1 MGEPFGL
8 ALSLRAAGTKVN
20 ASQTEDPSFGL
31 PRQVQVLLE
40 VLIVLMCTGAVTGTA
55 EQQILY
61 FNLSIVRVDHFKH
74 LINP

>member
-1 MGEPFGL
+1 MGDPFGL
-8 ALSLRAAGTKVN
+8 ALFLRAAVTKVN
-20 ASQTEDPSFGL
+20 TSQTEDSSFGL

-61 FNLSIVRVDHFKH
+61 LNISFL
-74 LINP
+74 